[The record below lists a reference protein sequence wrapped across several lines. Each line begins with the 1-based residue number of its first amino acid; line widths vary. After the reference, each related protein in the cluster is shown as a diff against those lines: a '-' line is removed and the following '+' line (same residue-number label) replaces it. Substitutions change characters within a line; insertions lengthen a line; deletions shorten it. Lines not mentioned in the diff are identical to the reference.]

1 MKKAFRIV
9 ICLLL
14 LVLIGVNI
22 YLGRLFLMSKDEN
35 DNLHNEVDNL
45 NNQIIDTNKQI
56 EDLNNT
62 YNNLSNN
69 EDNKDLILE
78 YSNWKHHKEKL
89 EKVMDY

>member
-1 MKKAFRIV
+1 
-9 ICLLL
+9 
-14 LVLIGVNI
+14 
-22 YLGRLFLMSKDEN
+22 MSKDEN
-35 DNLHNEVDNL
+35 ENLHNEVDNL

-56 EDLNNT
+56 DDLNNT